1 MSETEPKN
9 QPQPQPQ
16 SAGTEEPKTARDI
29 EIEKLNAR
37 LDALETKYNEE
48 KTQWQKA
55 NKELFSMLHSQPA
68 PAPAGTVTTGP
79 NVPTEPTAEGFVKQF
94 ARKKE

>member
-1 MSETEPKN
+1 MSETETQK
-9 QPQPQPQ
+9 QPQPQP
-16 SAGTEEPKTARDI
+16 AGTEEPKTAQDI

-37 LDALETKYNEE
+37 LDALESKYNEE

-55 NKELFSMLHSQPA
+55 NKELFSMLHSQPG
-68 PAPAGTVTTGP
+68 PAPAGTDTTGP